1 MINIFR
7 KPKCKIRYV
16 EELGAPEK
24 ALIITAKTIEQ
35 AKEQFRQYIGDKTI
49 VKVRFSML
57 N

>member
-7 KPKCKIRYV
+7 QSKCQIRYI
-16 EELGAPEK
+16 EEAGAPSK
-24 ALIITAKTIEQ
+24 TLIVTAKTIEQ